1 MSRNELFR
9 DSRVTTYL
17 ETLDIDVQQ
26 SVARCGWGDERPR
39 ETKVPKRVMG
49 PFGPLVRVMFR
60 HVLCSF
66 SKHMKT
72 IVEKDKHKHGE
83 SELRGLCVAA
93 NSLGSFRGLVIASF
107 YEPR

>member
-1 MSRNELFR
+1 MCNNRLLGAGGGRTAPR
-9 DSRVTTYL
+9 DEST
-17 ETLDIDVQQ
+17 ETSHGTIWTIGSGHV
-26 SVARCGWGDERPR
+26 
-39 ETKVPKRVMG
+39 
-49 PFGPLVRVMFR
+49 R